1 MEVQSHLQLYSEFKG
16 SLTLMELSQRK
27 KNRLGVG
34 DGGCGGRQ
42 KKLSKHNNSRC
53 QGGDSHRMTWQG
65 KVAKSLRFVKL
76 VLWPKQWQI
85 DRWNY
90 RR

>member
-1 MEVQSHLQLYSEFKG
+1 MEAQSLLQLYSEFKG

-34 DGGCGGRQ
+34 GQ
-42 KKLSKHNNSRC
+42 KKLSKHNSRC

-65 KVAKSLRFVKL
+65 KVVKSLRFVKL
-76 VLWPKQWQI
+76 VLWPEQWQI
-85 DRWNY
+85 YRWNY